1 MSDAVEA
8 GKFVPLKRSWKDR
21 DRIEVEFDMP
31 LRLEAID
38 DQDRDNVAL
47 MRGPLALLAVG
58 EIPQRI
64 ERKQLLSASS
74 VAQSTSDWTAQTD
87 AGVLTLRPFS
97 AIMSERYRLYNRVTG

>member
-1 MSDAVEA
+1 VAGLRRSARHQFPIGSQSHVSVNGTRMSDAVEA

-47 MRGPLALLAVG
+47 MRRPLALLAVG

-74 VAQSTSDWTAQTD
+74 VA
-87 AGVLTLRPFS
+87 
-97 AIMSERYRLYNRVTG
+97 